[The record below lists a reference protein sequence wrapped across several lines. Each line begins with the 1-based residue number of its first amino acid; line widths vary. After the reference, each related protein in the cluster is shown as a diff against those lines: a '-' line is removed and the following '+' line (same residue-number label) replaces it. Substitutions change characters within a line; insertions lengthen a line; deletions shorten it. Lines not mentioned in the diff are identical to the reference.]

1 MTLTETLPKAITDA
15 IAGTAL
21 GALIIGAIVL
31 FVIIII
37 AVWIYTSLAWQTI
50 GKKLR
55 HKNPWLAWIPFARTG
70 LVLSLGKFHRAWAF
84 LYLIPI
90 LGWTV
95 LAVLCIIARWR
106 IFEIRNYSGWLALV
120 PLAGI
125 IPFLGGLAGIAY
137 LIILGI
143 VAWKAHQKAQQRHPL
158 RSHPMGK
165 DARKRR

>member
-31 FVIIII
+31 FVIIIV
-37 AVWIYTSLAWQTI
+37 AVWIYTSLVWQTI

-70 LVLSLGKFHRAWAF
+70 LILKLGKFHWAWAF

-106 IFEIRNYSGWLALV
+106 IFEIRNYPGWLALV

-125 IPFLGGLAGIAY
+125 IPLLGGLAGIAS
-137 LIILGI
+137 LIILGF
-143 VAWKAHQKAQQRHPL
+143 VAWK
-158 RSHPMGK
+158 
-165 DARKRR
+165 DTRKRR

>member
-31 FVIIII
+31 FIIIII
-37 AVWIYTSLAWQTI
+37 AVWIYTSLAWATI
-50 GKKLR
+50 GRKLKHR
-55 HKNPWLAWIPFARTG
+55 NPWLAWIPFARTG
-70 LVLSLGKFHRAWAF
+70 LVLSLGKFHWAWTF

-90 LGWTV
+90 IGWAILG
-95 LAVLCIIARWR
+95 VLCIIAHWR

-125 IPFLGGLAGIAY
+125 IPVLGVFSGIAY

-143 VAWKAHQKAQQRHPL
+143 VAWMDK
-158 RSHPMGK
+158 
-165 DARKRR
+165 RKRR